1 MRVGWAGVLLERS
14 IGDFPP
20 IRRLLPGGGD
30 GVLIAEESP
39 IKRGVSRL

>member
-20 IRRLLPGGGD
+20 IRRLLPGGD
-30 GVLIAEESP
+30 GVLIAGESP